1 MKLDACEL
9 EFVRNLL
16 DYASIAVSVKYA
28 TKYLLSSVKSLALE
42 KIMKFVKWKKQF
54 IFYES
59 TAD

>member
-1 MKLDACEL
+1 MCI

-28 TKYLLSSVKSLALE
+28 AKYLLSSVKSLALE